1 MICPSLLSTTLHDN
15 SAVWPEHI
23 LLVWGCPAPGNQ
35 DVQYHSPSGA
45 LFGSNPLTDQGRV
58 LPRDYTLNNFDMTS
72 TWPHTVLRRVSG
84 LLSTPVE
91 LTIVRMIVSFSYLCS
106 PLHSYKKT
114 VTADSNPTVQKNW
127 LSDTIA
133 LWHCFPPREIGTISP
148 VTLPLPV
155 FQNNC
160 NRECFS

>member
-114 VTADSNPTVQKNW
+114 VTADSNPTVQKKLVVRHYSSLTLLSSKGNW
-127 LSDTIA
+127 YNFSSNIA
-133 LWHCFPPREIGTISP
+133 TSCIPK
-148 VTLPLPV
+148 
-155 FQNNC
+155 
-160 NRECFS
+160 